1 MSVSFVSLVMGIVFL
16 GVGLLYMFR
25 NKDIS
30 NFWRRIAGKLY
41 RTKLEAKGV
50 KVYARIRTFIGG
62 TILAI
67 LGILMILGSF

>member
-1 MSVSFVSLVMGIVFL
+1 
-16 GVGLLYMFR
+16 MFR